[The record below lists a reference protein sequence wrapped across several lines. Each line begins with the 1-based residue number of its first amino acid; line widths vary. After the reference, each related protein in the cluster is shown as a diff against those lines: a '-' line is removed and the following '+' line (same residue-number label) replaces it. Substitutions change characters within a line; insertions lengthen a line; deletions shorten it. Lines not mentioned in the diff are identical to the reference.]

1 MGFNYKSSHLT
12 MIILIWLELYL
23 AHDGRSYFALE
34 QNPLWRTIS
43 KYFWLVSQ
51 IALTFPTF
59 WCFLLTHLAAGD
71 SWALS
76 QHMQYPLRRCCI
88 CFCALLP
95 LCSGLKKSRT
105 TVCAQQAESTGF
117 KASVTITPNSIA
129 VISNRT
135 LKLNLFSITL
145 LPGTTVLESSWPF
158 YVSASLL
165 WTYKNHYLGSWKT
178 WRYYWLLKN
187 FSEDA

>member
-1 MGFNYKSSHLT
+1 MKDYFKILLISQPDCFNISHVLVLSFNSSSCRWLLS
-12 MIILIWLELYL
+12 IIP
-23 AHDGRSYFALE
+23 AHA
-34 QNPLWRTIS
+34 
-43 KYFWLVSQ
+43 VSPQ
-51 IALTFPTF
+51 KVL
-59 WCFLLTHLAAGD
+59 
-71 SWALS
+71 
-76 QHMQYPLRRCCI
+76 HM
-88 CFCALLP
+88 F
-95 LCSGLKKSRT
+95 LCSAATLLWVKKSRT